1 MKKTLRS
8 IFLLVLLPLLLISW
22 GRDGHRVIN
31 TKASLSFPD
40 EMSMFNSWTQTL
52 AAHASDAD
60 DRKSWDSYEGPK
72 HYIDI
77 DNYAQFIEKGN
88 IPENLDSAI
97 SAYGREFVYDQG
109 ILPWATVTTY
119 DTLVNCFKRKDWS
132 KAVLVSSDLGHYVA
146 DGHMPMHITSNY
158 DGQLTGNKGIHSRYE
173 SYMIKEYVNE
183 IDYVGDSV
191 SKIEDV
197 SRYVFSYIYH
207 NHSFVDSVL
216 EADNYAKSVN
226 SNTYSSEYKAALWA
240 RTRRFTIELFKEA
253 SHSLAELMYSA
264 WVEAGKPDTST
275 TATTINENIISSNI
289 QLYQN
294 YPNPF
299 KGSTVIRYHIDNP
312 SNIAII
318 ITNANGAVITRLAD
332 TWVGRGEHT
341 ITWNAED
348 IPAGMY
354 YLILRHDNARSIKK
368 MVVLE

>member
-8 IFLLVLLPLLLISW
+8 LLLLILLPLLLISW

-31 TKASLSFPD
+31 TKASLSFPA
-40 EMSMFNSWTQTL
+40 EMSLFTFWTQTL
-52 AAHASDAD
+52 ADHASDAD

-77 DNYAQFIEKGN
+77 DNYAQFVEKGN

-97 SAYGREFVYDQG
+97 KEYGREFVYDQG
-109 ILPWATVTTY
+109 ILPWATITTY

-132 KAVLVSSDLGHYVA
+132 KAVLVASDLGHYVA

-183 IDYVGDSV
+183 INYDGDSV

-207 NHSFVDSVL
+207 NHSLVDSVL

-226 SNTYSSEYKAALWA
+226 SNTYSSEYKAVLWDK
-240 RTRRFTIELFKEA
+240 TKGFTIQLFKDA

-264 WVEAGKPDTST
+264 WAEAGKPDTST
-275 TATTINENIISSNI
+275 TVTSIDENIISNF

-299 KGSTVIRYHIDNP
+299 KGNTTIHFRINNT
-312 SNIAII
+312 SNISLLVTDI
-318 ITNANGAVITRLAD
+318 NGAVISQLINNKR
-332 TWVGRGEHT
+332 VGRGDHT
-341 ITWNAED
+341 ITWNAGD
-348 IPAGMY
+348 NAPGIY
-354 YLILRHDNARSIKK
+354 YLILRQNKGEEVRKV
-368 MVVLE
+368 VVLE

>member
-8 IFLLVLLPLLLISW
+8 LLLLILLPLLLISW

-31 TKASLSFPD
+31 TKASLSFPA
-40 EMSMFNSWTQTL
+40 EMSMFTSWTQTL
-52 AAHASDAD
+52 ADHASDAD

-77 DNYAQFIEKGN
+77 DNYAQFVEKGN

-97 SAYGREFVYDQG
+97 KEYGREFVYDQG

-132 KAVLVSSDLGHYVA
+132 KVMLVASDLGHYVA

-183 IDYVGDSV
+183 INYDGDSV

-207 NHSFVDSVL
+207 NHSLVDSVL

-226 SNTYSSEYKAALWA
+226 SNTYSSEYKAVLWDK
-240 RTRRFTIELFKEA
+240 TKGFTIQLFKDA

-264 WVEAGKPDTST
+264 WAEAGKPDTST
-275 TATTINENIISSNI
+275 TVTSIDENIISNF

-294 YPNPF
+294 
-299 KGSTVIRYHIDNP
+299 
-312 SNIAII
+312 
-318 ITNANGAVITRLAD
+318 
-332 TWVGRGEHT
+332 
-341 ITWNAED
+341 
-348 IPAGMY
+348 
-354 YLILRHDNARSIKK
+354 
-368 MVVLE
+368 